1 MKSYFK
7 ITAFCYLLLTST
19 INHGAAQQLQ
29 ADSSFPGGTGASGTV
44 FSSHTQKDGNI
55 LLGGSFTTFNGYASK
70 GIIRILPS
78 GRRDSTFHA
87 GTGVDTRVNK
97 LKSMSNGKI
106 VLGGAFS
113 FYNGTAAGN
122 IIRLMPD
129 GSVDT
134 SFKSGAGLNNEVLS
148 MYLTA
153 DSGIIVAGFFS
164 QYQGQMVTQPIKILS
179 NGQRDLSFNAG
190 GAGLTMGTIADAMVV
205 QTDGKI
211 LLGGTFT
218 LYNGVPASKIIR
230 LHPDGS
236 RDTSFNTG
244 TGFSGGNVIAICL
257 QPDGKILVGGSFTS
271 FNGAASNRII
281 RLMPDGSRDISFD
294 AGNGMS
300 GNVRHISCLPDGNIV
315 ATGDFV
321 SVNGVTV
328 NRAALLTANGKLISG
343 ITNCTGTNGTGYT
356 AAMSGDSAIII
367 GGAFTQV
374 AGKTAGRISKL
385 SIKPGN
391 ADLPQISIVGNGPA
405 GSSDLILAR
414 VSGNLN
420 GATNWYWY
428 DSTCGWGPIGI
439 GDTIVVS
446 GNLSK
451 TYFLRGEGS
460 CTGAGPCSSIT
471 VTARPDTIYW
481 TGLVSDRWEDANNWS
496 PKFLP
501 DSFTV
506 VVVNPGAIHYPAIR
520 SNVVCGNII
529 VGSQSAIKVESGFIL
544 EIHKKD

>member
-1 MKSYFK
+1 MRFSFK
-7 ITAFCYLLLTST
+7 LIAFCYLLSANMTNT
-19 INHGAAQQLQ
+19 VVAQQLQ
-29 ADSSFPGGTGASGTV
+29 ADSSFPGGTGASNTI
-44 FSSHTQKDGNI
+44 FSSHTQQDGNI

-70 GIIRILPS
+70 GIIRILPN
-78 GRRDSTFHA
+78 GRRDSTFNA
-87 GTGVDTRVNK
+87 GTGVDTRINK
-97 LKSMSNGKI
+97 LKSMSTGKI
-106 VLGGAFS
+106 VAGGAFS
-113 FYNGTAAGN
+113 FYNSTAAGN

-134 SFKSGAGLNNEVLS
+134 SFKSGTGLNNEVLS
-148 MYLTA
+148 MDITS
-153 DSGIIVAGFFS
+153 DGSIIVAGFFS
-164 QYQGQMVTQPIKILS
+164 QYQGQAVTQPIRILS
-179 NGQRDLSFNAG
+179 NGQRDLQFNPG
-190 GAGLTMGTIADAMVV
+190 GTGLTMGTIADAIVV
-205 QTDGKI
+205 QPDGKI

-218 LYNGVPASKIIR
+218 LYNGVSASKIIR
-230 LHPDGS
+230 LHADGS

-244 TGFSGGNVIAICL
+244 SGFSSGNVISICL

-271 FNGAASNRII
+271 FNGVSANRFI
-281 RLMPDGSRDISFD
+281 RLMPDGSRDTTFQV
-294 AGNGMS
+294 GTGMS
-300 GNVRHISCLPDGNIV
+300 GNVRHISCLPDGNVV
-315 ATGDFV
+315 AAGDFV
-321 SVNGVTV
+321 SVNGITV
-328 NRAALLTANGKLISG
+328 NRTALLTPYGKLISG
-343 ITNCTGTNGTGYT
+343 ISNCSGTNGTVYT
-356 AAMSGDSAIII
+356 ASIVGDSTIII

-385 SIKPGN
+385 SIKTGN

-428 DSTCGWGPIGI
+428 DSTCGMGQIGS
-439 GDTIVVS
+439 GDTIIVS
-446 GNLSK
+446 RNLLK

-460 CTGAGPCSSIT
+460 CSGAGPCGSLT

-506 VVVNPGAIHYPAIR
+506 VVVNPGAVQYPVIR
-520 SNVVCGNII
+520 SNVICGYIM
-529 VGSQSAIKVESGFIL
+529 VGNQSALKVESGFIL